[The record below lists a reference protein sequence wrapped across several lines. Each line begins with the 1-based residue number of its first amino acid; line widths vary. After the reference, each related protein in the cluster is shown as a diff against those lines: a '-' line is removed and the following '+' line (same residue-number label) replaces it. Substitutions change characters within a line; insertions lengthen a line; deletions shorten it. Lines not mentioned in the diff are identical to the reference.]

1 MTQGICKL
9 LWVKAMMKDLGFAP
23 TGAAMLLYYNNK
35 SAIAIAHNHVEI
47 DRYFIKEMSDDH
59 IIEVPFLK
67 SEEQLANILTRIV
80 SSHVLF

>member
-35 SAIAIAHNHVEI
+35 SAIAIAHNAAQHDHTMRVEI
-47 DRYFIKEMSDDH
+47 VKHFIKKKVGS
-59 IIEVPFLK
+59 L
-67 SEEQLANILTRIV
+67 NY
-80 SSHVLF
+80 